1 MEIENAKITGV
12 SITMSDHGCLT
23 FDLTLEGRGWGVN
36 YGGYCIGHGYLG
48 ADEFSAENGGGLVAM
63 MRIMD
68 TIGVEKWEDL
78 VGKYCRVQMEGW
90 GEKITTIGNI
100 MSDKWFNIDSFFKEY
115 KKWGE
120 RE

>member
-1 MEIENAKITGV
+1 MHETENAKITRA

-23 FDLTLEGRGWGVN
+23 FYLALEGCGWVTN
-36 YGGYCIGHGYLG
+36 YGGYCIGKGYLD

-78 VGKYCRVQMEGW
+78 VGKYCRVQTEGW
-90 GEKITTIGNI
+90 GGSITTIGNI

-115 KKWGE
+115 KK
-120 RE
+120 